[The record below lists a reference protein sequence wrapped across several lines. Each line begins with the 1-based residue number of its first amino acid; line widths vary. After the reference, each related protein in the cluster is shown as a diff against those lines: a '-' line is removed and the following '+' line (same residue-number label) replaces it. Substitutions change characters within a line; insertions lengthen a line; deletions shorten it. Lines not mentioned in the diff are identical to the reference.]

1 MKPRFVLIGTVVAAL
16 AMFAWGTIS
25 HVVLPWHDFTVKPF
39 PDGGSVVET
48 VRANAAENGIYYA
61 TEGLFIAVD
70 LLPGLP
76 DKSKSIVGN
85 LGLQF
90 PTDVVVAF
98 LLALALLGIR
108 CPPVMSLAGFF
119 AMIGVIA
126 GVAIYVPHWNW
137 HGFSPI
143 YTLINIIDTT
153 ITFFIAGL
161 VLATVAR
168 KVLPGTSMSA

>member
-1 MKPRFVLIGTVVAAL
+1 MKPRFVVIGTVVAAL
-16 AMFAWGTIS
+16 AMFVWRIIS
-25 HVVLPWHDFTVKPF
+25 YNVLPWHDFTVEPF
-39 PDGGSVVET
+39 PDAGTVVET

-90 PTDVVVAF
+90 ATDLVVAF

-126 GVAIYVPHWNW
+126 GFLNW
-137 HGFSPI
+137 VVCTFPDAHFSGSG
-143 YTLINIIDTT
+143 L
-153 ITFFIAGL
+153 FFA
-161 VLATVAR
+161 
-168 KVLPGTSMSA
+168 